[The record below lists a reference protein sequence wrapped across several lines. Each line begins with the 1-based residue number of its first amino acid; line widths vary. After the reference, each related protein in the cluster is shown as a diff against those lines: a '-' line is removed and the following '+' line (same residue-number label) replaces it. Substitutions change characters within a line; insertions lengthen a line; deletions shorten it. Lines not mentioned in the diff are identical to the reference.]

1 MDRLLPD
8 VAHALRRLL
17 RAPGFAAIAI
27 LTLALGIGANTAIF
41 SLVRT
46 VVLRPLPY
54 GEPDRLVMLW
64 RSADKGESTWL
75 SSPEVSGY
83 GGATRAFERVDAYYG
98 TVANLTGGMEP
109 ERVNAALV
117 TTGLFRALGVQALV
131 GRTFDPTDSAAR
143 ISDQVVLGHALWQRR
158 LGGRSDVVGQTIQV
172 NGTARTIIG
181 VMPPTFR
188 LPQDFGTDRPSEIW
202 TPYDLGPTSGA
213 WGDRSLIAVAR
224 LRPGVDAAAAT
235 SAMRAVESQWYEQG
249 HWRKGD
255 ETGLS
260 AVPMRDFVI
269 GDVRAALWMLLGAVG
284 VILLIACANVANLML
299 ARGDERHREVAVRT
313 ALGASRSRIMGQ
325 LLTESIVIAVVGGA
339 LGTGL
344 AYGGL
349 RVLQASQPAGI
360 PRVEQIGI
368 DGGVFTFTLLLT
380 VVTGLAFGL
389 APALEL
395 SRPDLSKSIKDGG
408 RTGSAG
414 VGRQRFRDSLA
425 VAQMAFSVVLLI
437 GAMLLIRSFAQLRGV
452 DLGFEHAQALTARV
466 TLPSATY
473 PNDTAVI
480 AFHRALRQRLRDL
493 PGVTMVGA
501 TRLLPLTG
509 TIGDWSIRIEGR
521 ATAPNEN
528 PNGDWQV
535 VTPGYFE
542 AMGMTIREGRGISE
556 SDNENAPIVAVV
568 NETMAKKYWPDGA
581 IGKRFHIG
589 TLNQPW
595 ITIVGVIGQVRH
607 NAVTEAPRA
616 EMYVPH
622 AQWGAAGASASR
634 GLTYVIRTTGN
645 PLGVLGY
652 VRQTVRSL
660 DPNLPIADVQTLETV
675 MANSLSQAKF
685 TTSLLGLFA
694 GLALTLASIG
704 IYGVIALLVSRRRQ
718 EIGIRIALGARPRSI
733 LAMVVRRGMVLA
745 GTGVAIGLAGALAL
759 GSVLNSML
767 FRVTR
772 FDPATFATIP
782 ALLAA
787 VALVACLIPAGRA
800 ANVSPMTALRED

>member
-8 VAHALRRLL
+8 VAHAARRLL
-17 RAPGFAAIAI
+17 RAPGFAAIAV

-41 SLVRT
+41 SLVKT
-46 VVLRPLPY
+46 VILRPLPY
-54 GEPDRLVMLW
+54 GDPERLVMLW
-64 RSADKGESTWL
+64 RTTDKGESTWL

-83 GGATRAFERVDAYYG
+83 RSLNRAFASVDAYYG
-98 TVANLTGGMEP
+98 TVANLTGGLEP
-109 ERVNAALV
+109 ERVNAAFV
-117 TTGLFRALGVQALV
+117 TPGVFRTLGVPAFI
-131 GRTFDPTDSAAR
+131 GRTFEPGDSAAALT
-143 ISDQVVLGHALWQRR
+143 DQVVIGHALWQRR
-158 LGGRSDVVGQTIQV
+158 FGGQPDIIGRTIQV
-172 NGTARTIIG
+172 NGASRTIIG
-181 VMPPTFR
+181 VMPATFR
-188 LPQDFGTDRPSEIW
+188 LPRDFGSDRPSELW
-202 TPYDLGPTSGA
+202 TAYDLAPTGA
-213 WGDRSLIAVAR
+213 QFGNRSLIAFGRTHAT
-224 LRPGVDAAAAT
+224 VDPAAAT
-235 SAMRAVESQWYEQG
+235 SAMRSIESTWFEQG
-249 HWRKGD
+249 HWQQGD
-255 ETGLS
+255 ETGLY

-269 GDVRAALWMLLGAVG
+269 GEVRTALWILLGAVG

-313 ALGASRSRIMGQ
+313 ALGASRGRIMTQ
-325 LLTESIVIAVVGGA
+325 LLTESVVIALVGGI
-339 LGTGL
+339 LGTLL

-349 RVLQASQPAGI
+349 QLLQAAQPAGI
-360 PRVEQIGI
+360 PRIEQIGI
-368 DGGVFTFTLLLT
+368 DGGIFGFTLLLT
-380 VVTGLAFGL
+380 VATGLVFGL

-395 SRPDLSKSIKDGG
+395 SRPDLSKSMKDGG
-408 RTGSAG
+408 RAGTAG
-414 VGRQRFRDSLA
+414 VARQRFRDGLA

-452 DLGFEHAQALTARV
+452 DLGFERVNALTARLA
-466 TLPSATY
+466 LPVATY

-480 AFHRALRQRLRDL
+480 AFHRTLRHRLAEL

-509 TIGDWSIRIEGR
+509 TIGDWTITVEGR

-542 AMGMTIREGRGISE
+542 AMGMKIREGRGITE
-556 SDNENAPIVAVV
+556 ADNENAPIVAVI
-568 NETMAKKYWPDGA
+568 NETMAKRYWPEGA

-607 NAVTEAPRA
+607 NAVTETPRA

-622 AQWGAAGASASR
+622 AQWAAAGASASR
-634 GLTYVIRTTGN
+634 ALTYVIRTTGD

-660 DPNLPIADVQTLETV
+660 DPNLPIADVQTLEKV
-675 MANSLSQAKF
+675 MANSLSQARF
-685 TTSLLGLFA
+685 TTILLGLFA
-694 GLALTLASIG
+694 ALALTLASIG

-718 EIGIRIALGARPRSI
+718 EIGIRVALGAKPGSI
-733 LAMVVRRGMVLA
+733 LGMVVRRGMVLA
-745 GTGVAIGLAGALAL
+745 ATGVVIGLIGAVAI

-767 FRVTR
+767 YGVSR
-772 FDPATFATIP
+772 FDPATFAVVP
-782 ALLAA
+782 AVLAT
-787 VALVACLIPAGRA
+787 VALFACLIPAGRA
-800 ANVSPMTALRED
+800 ARVSPMVALREE